1 MFGYQLL
8 HVDER
13 QPSER
18 CKDEDITHDSDAL
31 QWKVFVVDGEQFI
44 HCQKLTDNLFL
55 MELDAYK
62 RVFGYPF
69 VCQGKIG
76 YLFQALQV
84 TDNGV
89 LPAGLFRFR

>member
-1 MFGYQLL
+1 MNANPVNAAKMKTPRTIRMRSNG
-8 HVDER
+8 
-13 QPSER
+13 
-18 CKDEDITHDSDAL
+18 K
-31 QWKVFVVDGEQFI
+31 DGEQFF

-76 YLFQALQV
+76 YLFRH
-84 TDNGV
+84 
-89 LPAGLFRFR
+89 FK